1 MKRNSI
7 ILSILLL
14 STAVLISTSCTKD
27 EIEKDQKELIG
38 TWIAVD
44 KSDTLEFNSENDF
57 LKSNGYMIADHY
69 DYALFKDSIEI
80 GYRGI
85 MYVLVYPTM
94 HSYSIDNG
102 KLVIDFSN
110 KQCYGFPLQKITYI
124 KEK

>member
-1 MKRNSI
+1 MERNK
-7 ILSILLL
+7 SILGMLL
-14 STAVLISTSCTKD
+14 LIMVIFLTNCTKD
-27 EIEKDQKELIG
+27 EIETNQKELLG

-44 KSDTLEFNSENDF
+44 KSDTLEFASENDF
-57 LKSNGYMIADHY
+57 LKSNGYMVSDHY

-94 HSYSIDNG
+94 HKYSIENSN
-102 KLVIDFSN
+102 LTIDFSN
-110 KQCYGFPLQKITYI
+110 KQCYGFALEKMTYI